1 MKILA
6 PVALCLLYVAAVVGL
21 GSAFGSVASPW
32 LIALLSLL
40 FLLAYRWFVRGAL
53 TVPLAVVFFVT
64 LVFPIAVLLAIG
76 MPVYHSWS
84 STASSLFASLRDHGQ
99 FWGLELFAPLLA
111 AAAGALVLRWRSN
124 IAVKRDAPQAAR
136 PLP

>member
-6 PVALCLLYVAAVVGL
+6 PVALCLLYLGAVFGL
-21 GSAFGSVASPW
+21 GSTFGPVALPW

-40 FLLAYRWFVRGAL
+40 FLLAYRWFVRGPL
-53 TVPLAVVFFVT
+53 TVPIAVVFFVT
-64 LVFPIAVLLAIG
+64 LVFPIAVLFAIG
-76 MPVYHSWS
+76 MPVYHSLS
-84 STASSLFASLRDHGQ
+84 STAGSLFAALRDHGQ
-99 FWGLELFAPLLA
+99 FWGLELFAPLLT

>member
-1 MKILA
+1 MKVLA
-6 PVALCLLYVAAVVGL
+6 PIALCLLYVATVAGL
-21 GSAFGSVASPW
+21 SSVFGSVASPW
-32 LIALLSLL
+32 LVALLSLL

-64 LVFPIAVLLAIG
+64 LVFPITVLLAIG
-76 MPVYHSWS
+76 MPVYQSWS
-84 STASSLFASLRDHGQ
+84 STAASLLASLRDHGQ

-111 AAAGALVLRWRSN
+111 AAAGALILRWRSN

>member
-1 MKILA
+1 MKVLA
-6 PVALCLLYVAAVVGL
+6 PIALCLLYAAAVIGF
-21 GSAFGSVASPW
+21 ATSPW
-32 LIALLSLL
+32 IDALLSLV
-40 FLLAYRWFVRGAL
+40 FLMAYWRFVQGQL
-53 TVPLAVVFFVT
+53 MVSLVVVFFVS
-64 LVFPIAVLLAIG
+64 LVVPISVLFAIG

-84 STASSLFASLRDHGQ
+84 STAASLFSSLRDHGQ

-111 AAAGALVLRWRSN
+111 ATAGALILRWRSN

>member
-6 PVALCLLYVAAVVGL
+6 TIALCLLYVAAVVSL
-21 GSAFGSVASPW
+21 GSAFGPAASPW

-40 FLLAYRWFVRGAL
+40 FLLAYRWFVRGSL
-53 TVPLAVVFFVT
+53 TVPLAVVFVVT

-84 STASSLFASLRDHGQ
+84 STAASLYASLRDHGQ

-111 AAAGALVLRWRSN
+111 AAAGAFVLRWRSN
-124 IAVKRDAPQAAR
+124 IAVKRDAP
-136 PLP
+136 

>member
-6 PVALCLLYVAAVVGL
+6 PVTLCLLYAAAVVGL
-21 GSAFGSVASPW
+21 GSAFGSVSMPW
-32 LIALLSLL
+32 FIALLSLL
-40 FLLAYRWFVRGAL
+40 FLLAYRWFVRGRL
-53 TVPLAVVFFVT
+53 TVPLAVVFFLT
-64 LVFPIAVLLAIG
+64 LVFPIGVLFAIG

-84 STASSLFASLRDHGQ
+84 STAGSIFSALRDHGQ
-99 FWGLELFAPLLA
+99 FWGLELFAPLLT